1 MAFKEIFDIAKQNLA
16 ISATGLFVVLLI
28 GAFGGGAYIKIS
40 EQRIALMEQRLKQ
53 QEDFSK
59 KQKNVLESVRDQ
71 FSELKLSITSLN
83 NNVSSLKD
91 FTSSIPKS
99 RMTAA
104 SISKRIQTTL
114 TLVEVDGT
122 KLERAI
128 SQSESI
134 TRAFSTLLAATVNED
149 EGKGFDMSG
158 FVSSVYAKSVSDSR
172 IKNIDQIN
180 AEVNVPASEL
190 KPGDLVFFNTMKKA
204 FSHVGIYVG
213 DGKFIHSPRS
223 GSNPRLED
231 LNTTYWSN
239 RFDGARRVTSP
250 DNQPLVEGLS
260 SILKVESLESTE
272 KRNLKQGKNS
282 TPNF

>member
-1 MAFKEIFDIAKQNLA
+1 MAFKEIFDIAKQNPA

-83 NNVSSLKD
+83 NNVTTLKD

-99 RMTAA
+99 SMTAA
-104 SISKRIQTTL
+104 SISKRIQSTL
-114 TLVEVDGT
+114 TLVEIDGT
-122 KLERAI
+122 KLARAI

-149 EGKGFDMSG
+149 EGKRFDMSS
-158 FVSSVYAKSVSDSR
+158 FVSNVYASSVSDSR

-180 AEVNVPASEL
+180 AEVNVPEKEL
-190 KPGDLVFFNTMKKA
+190 KPGDLVFFNTRRA
-204 FSHVGIYVG
+204 LSHVGIYVG

-223 GSNPRLED
+223 GSSVRLED
-231 LNTTYWSN
+231 LKTPYWST

-272 KRNLKQGKNS
+272 KRNLKQGKNL
-282 TPNF
+282 TQNF